1 MAKAAGGLGDGEPLS
16 LLNITTAPIN
26 TIQLFVNADYP
37 SVSANNCPERYPLFR
52 YRFRS
57 RTPGPPPF
65 SSMIST

>member
-1 MAKAAGGLGDGEPLS
+1 MGSRSACCTLRPHQS
-16 LLNITTAPIN
+16 N